1 MQGQEPKVGADVLKL
16 PAIMPQRSKC
26 DLRKNGYDDVEKP
39 NGFEATSKVET
50 LPNICRAGKNSV
62 KMVAFEDG
70 VQSEANYEKDS
81 VLRLPN
87 IHKSA
92 SRTQCLD
99 QGRRFSE
106 NCQTNKNNLPSLDNG
121 QGMDSRFSY
130 KKEDFNGNN
139 AESFPSIMKNYEYH
153 RDLRYTQCSQKLSRA
168 RYSYFPRFP
177 SPLPL
182 NKREKLKQE
191 VEEKTSKK
199 REEVIHPGSLRTK
212 EEYSKIFLSLR
223 KVEKQFVKKHKLSC
237 RPLDSPFFLD

>member
-39 NGFEATSKVET
+39 NGFEATSKAET

-62 KMVAFEDG
+62 QSDG
-70 VQSEANYEKDS
+70 VQSEQES
-81 VLRLPN
+81 VLRLPS
-87 IHKSA
+87 IRKSV
-92 SRTQCLD
+92 SSTSLD

-106 NCQTNKNNLPSLDNG
+106 NCQTNKHHLPSLDNG